1 MGNKTAPS
9 PIEQLVNLAKTVQVN
24 DTVDWSKI
32 NVKED
37 EAYNMMAKS
46 VIQQMAGVDP
56 DHQNVILMATVT
68 KLLVENLAL
77 NLQVQK
83 G

>member
-1 MGNKTAPS
+1 MANKTAPS
-9 PIEQLVNLAKTVQVN
+9 PVEQLVNLAKTVQVN

-37 EAYNMMAKS
+37 EAYNMMAQS

-68 KLLVENLAL
+68 KLLVENLVL